1 MGDSLPEL
9 SNKWILK
16 LDEKGDKLL
25 NAKKINKFCSMYDI
39 SNLFLSDYDYDDVFV
54 PPLEGYK
61 KVSLMPPL
69 VGHKKL
75 LIYQPCQQ

>member
-1 MGDSLPEL
+1 MKQDEKYDEL
-9 SNKWILK
+9 SN
-16 LDEKGDKLL
+16 
-25 NAKKINKFCSMYDI
+25 AKKNEFHSTYNVSD
-39 SNLFLSDYDYDDVFV
+39 LFLSDYDYDDVFV
-54 PPLEGYK
+54 PPLEAYK

>member
-1 MGDSLPEL
+1 MKQDEKYDEL
-9 SNKWILK
+9 SN
-16 LDEKGDKLL
+16 
-25 NAKKINKFCSMYDI
+25 AKKNEFHSTYNVSD
-39 SNLFLSDYDYDDVFV
+39 LFLSDYDSDDVFV

-69 VGHKKL
+69 VFHKKL